1 MNPVDFIKI
10 AVLDNDIEAQFV
22 ASVLEDRSIP
32 HVMQT
37 YRDTAYDGL
46 FQTQRG
52 WGQVNA
58 PASYRDEILEIVT
71 EARKQAAERPESE

>member
-1 MNPVDFIKI
+1 MDFIKI

-22 ASVLEDRSIP
+22 ASVLEERAIP
-32 HVMQT
+32 HVMES

-58 PASYRDEILEIVT
+58 PLSYREEILEIVT
-71 EARKQAAERPESE
+71 EARKQASEGD